1 MARPTVKSAVKFLA
15 VCPTAALVSATAGVA
30 TVCAAGLAPWAA
42 FSRSCLTWWLGDA
55 SGMFT
60 VAPVILGFCY
70 AAAPATG
77 IGRHKTLRR
86 RMLGIAELALLLGSL
101 MAASLLIFGGLLP
114 SGHVV
119 SLPYL
124 IMPHLV
130 WAAFR
135 FDRRGLPVAV
145 LLVSSV
151 AACRHKHGPFKRANV
166 TESLLQVQ
174 LFCSVLAG
182 MGTMLAAAVRE
193 CKDAEAAHAA
203 LNATLE
209 QRVEQRTSELVA
221 ANRELEASKAAALQA
236 SEAKSQFLANMSHE
250 IRCVTLRRDCALG
263 PLQGRRQRQLTMLR
277 TASCDRT
284 VSRLMLLGLH
294 LLRMSVIERL
304 CFNLEDLLEGSMRM
318 LISKALAKDLDM
330 QWHVGKD
337 VPVDVIGDPG
347 RLRQCLVNL
356 VGNAI
361 KFTLKGSV
369 RLEVLRVPADVV
381 TATSDHRPFITGDL
395 VSKFADSMPIPQEG
409 TTGAVHLE
417 FSIIDTGIGEE
428 QEEMSELQSSIV
440 RTQAASAEM
449 LLRTP
454 NGSTA
459 WQSAAA
465 GVPEEKL
472 ASIFN
477 SFEQADTSHSRKYGG
492 SGLGLAICQR
502 LVEMMG
508 GRIWIESKP
517 GKGSV
522 FRFTTTL
529 QEAVGQVAPGKAG
542 ALPSSQKVH
551 PIPVA
556 ELQRT
561 MSKPPGPPW
570 ASSGLGCTDASVS
583 PEVSPKPTTPPM
595 AASAEAA
602 AEGSQRAVPGL
613 GNGSCGQLLRGP
625 PAEEQ
630 LDEELQSPSTSH
642 IVSAASCQH
651 VYQPLD
657 DVRPALEADG
667 EQARSSSC
675 RHASTSGE
683 EGVVK
688 LGRTVTWPSSSKSN
702 GQQEV
707 TSSVS
712 SGSQAEEAATSSD
725 GQKHGLRILLADDNA
740 VNQKVASRFL
750 EKRGIHTD
758 AVWNGLEVLDRLVE
772 QPDRYD
778 LLLLDVQ
785 MPIMDG
791 LETVKA
797 IRARE
802 TTLGLPHLPVIG
814 LTSHVIGSFREVCLA
829 AGMDEYVSKP
839 FSFSQLVE
847 TIDATL
853 SNTGISV
860 TLQTCQSV

>member
-1 MARPTVKSAVKFLA
+1 MPADSQP
-15 VCPTAALVSATAGVA
+15 
-30 TVCAAGLAPWAA
+30 
-42 FSRSCLTWWLGDA
+42 LT
-55 SGMFT
+55 
-60 VAPVILGFCY
+60 
-70 AAAPATG
+70 
-77 IGRHKTLRR
+77 
-86 RMLGIAELALLLGSL
+86 
-101 MAASLLIFGGLLP
+101 
-114 SGHVV
+114 
-119 SLPYL
+119 
-124 IMPHLV
+124 
-130 WAAFR
+130 
-135 FDRRGLPVAV
+135 RRGAARR
-145 LLVSSV
+145 SSSS
-151 AACRHKHGPFKRANV
+151 A
-166 TESLLQVQ
+166 Q
-174 LFCSVLAG
+174 CSPAW
-182 MGTMLAAAVRE
+182 E
-193 CKDAEAAHAA
+193 
-203 LNATLE
+203 
-209 QRVEQRTSELVA
+209 
-221 ANRELEASKAAALQA
+221 
-236 SEAKSQFLANMSHE
+236 
-250 IRCVTLRRDCALG
+250 RCLR
-263 PLQGRRQRQLTMLR
+263 Q
-277 TASCDRT
+277 
-284 VSRLMLLGLH
+284 H
-294 LLRMSVIERL
+294 VIERL
-304 CFNLEDLLEGSMRM
+304 CFNLEDLLDGSMRM

-337 VPVDVIGDPG
+337 VPAHVVGDPG

-361 KFTLKGSV
+361 KFTQKGSV
-369 RLEVLRVPADVV
+369 RLEVLRVPADVD
-381 TATSDHRPFITGDL
+381 TATSDHRSCITADL
-395 VSKFADSMPIPQEG
+395 ISKSADSAPISHEG

-417 FSIIDTGIGEE
+417 FSIIDTGIG
-428 QEEMSELQSSIV
+428 
-440 RTQAASAEM
+440 
-449 LLRTP
+449 
-454 NGSTA
+454 
-459 WQSAAA
+459 
-465 GVPEEKL
+465 VPEEKL
-472 ASIFN
+472 SSIFN
-477 SFEQADTSHSRKYGG
+477 SFEQADSSHSRHYGG

-522 FRFTTTL
+522 FRFTTSL
-529 QEAVGQVAPGKAG
+529 QEAVGQVAPGRAG

-551 PIPVA
+551 PVPVS
-556 ELQRT
+556 ELRRT
-561 MSKPPGPPW
+561 TSKPPGLPW
-570 ASSGLGCTDASVS
+570 ASPGLGSTDASLS
-583 PEVSPKPTTPPM
+583 PEVSPRPTTPPM
-595 AASAEAA
+595 AATAETGAG
-602 AEGSQRAVPGL
+602 GSLRAVPEL
-613 GNGSCGQLLRGP
+613 SSRSCRQLLRGP
-625 PAEEQ
+625 PVEEQ
-630 LDEELQSPSTSH
+630 LQEELQSPSTSH
-642 IVSAASCQH
+642 TVSAASCQH

-675 RHASTSGE
+675 RQASTSGE

-688 LGRTVTWPSSSKSN
+688 LGRTVTWPSSQSN

-712 SGSQAEEAATSSD
+712 SSSQAEEAATSSD
-725 GQKHGLRILLADDNA
+725 GQKQGLRILLADDNA

-772 QPDRYD
+772 QPDHYD